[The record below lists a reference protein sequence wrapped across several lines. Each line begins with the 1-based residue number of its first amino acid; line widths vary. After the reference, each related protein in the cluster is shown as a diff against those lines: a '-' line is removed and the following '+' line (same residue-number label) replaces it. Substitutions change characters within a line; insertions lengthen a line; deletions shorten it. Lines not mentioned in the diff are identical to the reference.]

1 MRKVFVSYRRQDS
14 SGHAGRL
21 QERLKAE
28 LGGKG
33 VFVDVA
39 SVNPGTNFHDAIA
52 MAIGGS
58 KALIAVIG
66 ADWISAKDGNGQRKL
81 DDPSDYVRLELE
93 HAFRRNIKV
102 IPALVCGAKMPRADQ
117 LPDSLRK
124 LSQIQALE
132 LRDTRWDDDF
142 EALLK
147 AVAGP
152 SWTRLLRRHKWK
164 ALSLL
169 LFPIIFPSGLPSYT
183 RTGR

>member
-1 MRKVFVSYRRQDS
+1 
-14 SGHAGRL
+14 
-21 QERLKAE
+21 

-39 SVNPGTNFHDAIA
+39 SVNPGANFHDAIA

-66 ADWISAKDGNGQRKL
+66 ADWISAKDGSGRRKL

-93 HAFRRNIKV
+93 HAFRRDIKV

-142 EALLK
+142 KALLK
-147 AVAGP
+147 AVAGA
-152 SWTRLLRRHKWK
+152 SWTRLLRRHEMEG
-164 ALSLL
+164 AVIT
-169 LFPIIFPSGLPSYT
+169 PVPDHFPSRLSSDT